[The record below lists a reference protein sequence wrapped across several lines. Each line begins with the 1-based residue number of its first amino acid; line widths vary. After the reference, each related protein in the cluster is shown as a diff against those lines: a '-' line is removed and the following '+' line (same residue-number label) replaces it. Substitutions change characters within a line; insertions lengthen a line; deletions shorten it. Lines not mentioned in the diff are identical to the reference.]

1 MIENLRVLRY
11 FVEAKGIRRISI
23 LESEEYWNIEIKLEF
38 ESIFFFLY
46 FAKLKI
52 GYIFPLKID
61 GRQLGLKFNRKIEIW
76 HKIKVI

>member
-38 ESIFFFLY
+38 ESILFFLY
-46 FAKLKI
+46 FANLKI

-61 GRQLGLKFNRKIEIW
+61 GRQLGLKFHRKIEIW
-76 HKIKVI
+76 HKIK

>member
-38 ESIFFFLY
+38 ESIFFFCIL
-46 FAKLKI
+46 
-52 GYIFPLKID
+52 
-61 GRQLGLKFNRKIEIW
+61 RN
-76 HKIKVI
+76 

>member
-38 ESIFFFLY
+38 ESIFFLY

-52 GYIFPLKID
+52 GCIFPLKID
-61 GRQLGLKFNRKIEIW
+61 GRQLGLKFHRKIEIW

>member
-38 ESIFFFLY
+38 ESIFFF
-46 FAKLKI
+46 FVFCEI
-52 GYIFPLKID
+52 ENWMYISFK
-61 GRQLGLKFNRKIEIW
+61 N
-76 HKIKVI
+76 

>member
-23 LESEEYWNIEIKLEF
+23 FESEEYWNIEIKLEF
-38 ESIFFFLY
+38 ESIFFLY